1 MIRSA
6 KNQGTPRATNQGF
19 RAARG
24 NYVYGL
30 SADDIVLPGF
40 FEAAMTALEKHP
52 DAGLA
57 YGDFLTVTQGLEIL
71 ERTPSLPPVET
82 YYSPDQLSHLLYGD
96 LLEARGAIFQR
107 QALLSCGGFIPEL
120 EEMSDWFLGLAVA
133 FRYGLHYVPGACHAK
148 RVDFMFYAL
157 KRQACRDG
165 LQEKIRRIIKLLER
179 PENRDLLPHFARS
192 APFMHFGFD
201 AAEALLKRPECWDP
215 VHQILLHEPLAEY
228 MQRKRDRVQAQ
239 GRTRNRPQ
247 LSRPETWQKYVVQY
261 TPEALSLEPE
271 SFAARVRDLVSS
283 WNRRDRRVVLFGAG
297 EVTSRLFQWT
307 NIDEADLV
315 AIAEPVEMLQGEVIW
330 NLETVAPAAI
340 RELSADTV
348 LVCSNAVR
356 REVDRE
362 LESLERDG
370 FEVVRLRP
378 SAGIPCEKSE
388 RPQGRA
394 RSIDRATLSRSGDRR
409 NAVPIRP

>member
-40 FEAAMTALEKHP
+40 FEAAMTALKKHP

-201 AAEALLKRPECWDP
+201 AAEALRKRPECWDP
-215 VHQILLHEPLAEY
+215 VHQMLLHEPLAEY

-340 RELSADTV
+340 REL
-348 LVCSNAVR
+348 
-356 REVDRE
+356 
-362 LESLERDG
+362 
-370 FEVVRLRP
+370 
-378 SAGIPCEKSE
+378 
-388 RPQGRA
+388 
-394 RSIDRATLSRSGDRR
+394 
-409 NAVPIRP
+409 

>member
-40 FEAAMTALEKHP
+40 FEAAMTALKKHP

-201 AAEALLKRPECWDP
+201 AAEALRKRPECWDP

-228 MQRKRDRVQAQ
+228 MQRKPDRVQAQ

-340 RELSADTV
+340 REL
-348 LVCSNAVR
+348 
-356 REVDRE
+356 
-362 LESLERDG
+362 
-370 FEVVRLRP
+370 
-378 SAGIPCEKSE
+378 
-388 RPQGRA
+388 
-394 RSIDRATLSRSGDRR
+394 
-409 NAVPIRP
+409 